1 MSTRRVEGVG
11 PGTGARRGG
20 LAVPDRVAG
29 DSFES
34 TLFALSTIGEPA
46 AGDRVE
52 RFVYMVVVRARVAVV
67 LCLLFNTVFESSL
80 TECNILNSSW
90 RGAQLSLPSLL
101 DVF

>member
-1 MSTRRVEGVG
+1 
-11 PGTGARRGG
+11 
-20 LAVPDRVAG
+20 
-29 DSFES
+29 
-34 TLFALSTIGEPA
+34 
-46 AGDRVE
+46 VE

-101 DVF
+101 HVF